1 MNNPND
7 NVVIVLSG
15 GMDSTTLLHYL
26 KVLRPKSEIYA
37 ITFAYGQKHSVELE
51 MADYQAKLVGVK
63 EHKILDITF
72 LKDLL
77 KGSSALLDEDI
88 KVPHIKETLGDPQP
102 PSYVPFRNT
111 IFLALALS
119 WAEAKKANEVYYGAQ
134 AHDTYS
140 GYWDASPEYLPTIN
154 AVANLNR
161 MHKIQVVAPFLTKKK
176 NELLELGLSLNIDYS
191 HTISCYNGVI
201 PFCGTCPTCSDRIQA
216 WRKIKRID
224 PVAYVVQPPWQEW
237 ECVA

>member
-1 MNNPND
+1 MSTAKS
-7 NVVIVLSG
+7 VVVLSG
-15 GMDSTTLLHYL
+15 GMDSTTLLYYVAQ
-26 KVLRPKSEIYA
+26 VLQPHGEIYA

-51 MADYQAKLVGVK
+51 MAKYQAKQVGVK
-63 EHKILDITF
+63 EHKVLDITF

-102 PSYVPFRNT
+102 PSYVPFRNS
-111 IFLALALS
+111 IFLTLALS
-119 WAEAKKANEVYYGAQ
+119 WAEAKGAEVVYYGAQ

-140 GYWDASPEYLPTIN
+140 GYWDASPEFLPAIN

-161 MHKIQVVAPFLTKKK
+161 MHKIHIAAPFMSKKK
-176 NELLELGLSLNIDYS
+176 NELLELGLDMHVDYS

-224 PVAYVVQPPWQEW
+224 PVAYATAIPWQEW
-237 ECVA
+237 GCV